1 MGVAR
6 QVVAI
11 LAVVIISFC
20 PMSRSSCSFEPIGCY
35 KDQAAPRTLR
45 YHLDGCPT
53 SQAWGSPEPPMET
66 PAPRCD
72 PKRVSIE
79 YCASECAKWN
89 PWAGSSTEFLVGLES
104 GIGVEGARPDYAE
117 CLCDDVAHGP
127 EASQILAEKPSA
139 TGIKCPAKCPGAEP
153 GAVDQCGG
161 APGTWALSIYRVDCS
176 TAWGLAFLI
185 TLTVFCTLYV
195 AGGVGWSVKLHGV
208 QPNLAGHPHFTQ
220 WSQVAGLVHDGIQ
233 FSSAQLKKRS
243 AGSIGRE
250 AVLHAPLTSA
260 NNEADQKH
268 GLAPSNDGVADTSNG
283 ADELVE

>member
-11 LAVVIISFC
+11 LAAVIISFC

-53 SQAWGSPEPPMET
+53 SQAWGSPEPPMGS

-89 PWAGSSTEFLVGLES
+89 PWLGSSTEFLVGLES

-153 GAVDQCGG
+153 GAKDQCGG
-161 APGTWALSIYRVDCS
+161 APGSWALNIYRVNCG
-176 TAWGLAFLI
+176 TAWGLTFLI
-185 TLTVFCTLYV
+185 TLSVGCMLYV
-195 AGGVGWSVKLHGV
+195 AGGVVWSVKLHGARPEL
-208 QPNLAGHPHFTQ
+208 QSHPHFAQ
-220 WSQVAGLVHDGIQ
+220 FGQVAGLVHDGIQ
-233 FSSAQLKKRS
+233 FSRAQVKKEN
-243 AGSIGRE
+243 AGSIGGQ
-250 AVLHAPLTSA
+250 AALHTPLVSA
-260 NNEADQKH
+260 A
-268 GLAPSNDGVADTSNG
+268 SNDSSASDQVDRADGVT
-283 ADELVE
+283 DELVE